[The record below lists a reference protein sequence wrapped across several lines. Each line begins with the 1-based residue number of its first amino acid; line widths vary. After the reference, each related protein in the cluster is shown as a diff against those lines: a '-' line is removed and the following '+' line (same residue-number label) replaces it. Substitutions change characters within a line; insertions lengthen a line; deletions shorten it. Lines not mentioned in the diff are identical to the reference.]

1 MRAEWEMGR
10 VMHIS
15 LIGLGHMGHP
25 IATNLLKA
33 KFDLTVWN
41 RTPQRADDL
50 VAAGAKRAAMLADAS
65 RADLVMTMLAD
76 DAAVEEAVFEGRL
89 VELLP
94 RGAIHVSMS
103 TISVRLA
110 ERLAAAH
117 AEHGSTYVS
126 APVFGRP
133 DAAAAAKLFIVT
145 AGPEPALERCQPIFD
160 AIGQRTFRFGE
171 RPEGANLVKLSGNF
185 LIASAIES
193 LGEALALTR
202 KGGIDP
208 HTFVDM
214 LTATL
219 FAAPI
224 YKTYGGLIADERYRP
239 AGFRL
244 PLGLKDLTLALEAAR
259 DKTVPLPVAS
269 LVRERM
275 IEGLA
280 QGYEDADWSVLG
292 AVAARAA
299 GLQPS

>member
-1 MRAEWEMGR
+1 
-10 VMHIS
+10 
-15 LIGLGHMGHP
+15 MGHP
-25 IATNLLKA
+25 IAVNLQKA

-41 RTPQRADDL
+41 RTPHRADDL
-50 VAAGAKRAAMLADAS
+50 VAGGAKRAATPADAS
-65 RADLVMTMLAD
+65 RADVVMTMLAD
-76 DAAVEEAVFEGRL
+76 DAAVEQVVFEERL

-110 ERLAAAH
+110 QRLAAAH
-117 AEHGSTYVS
+117 AGHGSTYVS

-133 DAAAAAKLFIVT
+133 DAAAAARLIIVT
-145 AGPEPALERCQPIFD
+145 AGNEPALERCQPIFD
-160 AIGQRTFRFGE
+160 AIGQRTFHFGE
-171 RPEGANLVKLSGNF
+171 RPESANLVKLSGNF

-202 KGGIDP
+202 KSGIDP

-214 LTATL
+214 LTSTL
-219 FAAPI
+219 FAAPV

-244 PLGLKDLTLALEAAR
+244 ALGLKDLTLALDAAR

-269 LVRERM
+269 LVRDRM

-280 QGYEDADWSVLG
+280 QGYDDADWSVLG
-292 AVAARAA
+292 AIAARAA
-299 GLQPS
+299 GLRPS

>member
-1 MRAEWEMGR
+1 
-10 VMHIS
+10 MHIS
-15 LIGLGHMGHP
+15 FMGLGHMGHP
-25 IATNLLKA
+25 IAANLQKA

-41 RTPQRADDL
+41 RTPHRADDL
-50 VAAGAKRAAMLADAS
+50 VAGGAKRAATPADAS
-65 RADLVMTMLAD
+65 RADVVMTMLAD
-76 DAAVEEAVFEGRL
+76 DAAVEQVVFEERL

-110 ERLAAAH
+110 QRLAAAH

-133 DAAAAAKLFIVT
+133 DAAAAAKLIIVT
-145 AGPEPALERCQPIFD
+145 AGNEPALERCQPIFD
-160 AIGQRTFRFGE
+160 AIGQRTFHFGE
-171 RPEGANLVKLSGNF
+171 RPESANLVKLSGNF

-202 KGGIDP
+202 KSGIDP
-208 HTFVDM
+208 HAFVDM
-214 LTATL
+214 LTSTL
-219 FAAPI
+219 FAAPV

-244 PLGLKDLTLALEAAR
+244 ALGLKDLTLALDAAR

-269 LVRERM
+269 LVRDRM

-280 QGYEDADWSVLG
+280 QGYDDADWSVLG
-292 AVAARAA
+292 AIAARAA
-299 GLQPS
+299 GLRPS

>member
-1 MRAEWEMGR
+1 
-10 VMHIS
+10 MHIS
-15 LIGLGHMGHP
+15 FMGLGHMGHP
-25 IATNLLKA
+25 IAANLQKA

-41 RTPQRADDL
+41 RTPHRADDL
-50 VAAGAKRAAMLADAS
+50 VAGGAKRAATPADAS
-65 RADLVMTMLAD
+65 RADVVMTMLAD
-76 DAAVEEAVFEGRL
+76 DAAVEQVVFEERL

-110 ERLAAAH
+110 QRLAAAH

-133 DAAAAAKLFIVT
+133 DAAAAAKLIIVT
-145 AGPEPALERCQPIFD
+145 AGNEPALERCQPIFD
-160 AIGQRTFRFGE
+160 AIGQRTFHFGE
-171 RPEGANLVKLSGNF
+171 RPESANLVKLSGNF

-202 KGGIDP
+202 KSGIDP

-214 LTATL
+214 LTSTL

-244 PLGLKDLTLALEAAR
+244 ALGLKDLTLALDAAR

-269 LVRERM
+269 LVRDRM

-280 QGYEDADWSVLG
+280 QGYDDADWSVLG
-292 AVAARAA
+292 AIAARAA
-299 GLQPS
+299 GLRPS

>member
-1 MRAEWEMGR
+1 
-10 VMHIS
+10 
-15 LIGLGHMGHP
+15 
-25 IATNLLKA
+25 
-33 KFDLTVWN
+33 
-41 RTPQRADDL
+41 
-50 VAAGAKRAAMLADAS
+50 
-65 RADLVMTMLAD
+65 
-76 DAAVEEAVFEGRL
+76 
-89 VELLP
+89 
-94 RGAIHVSMS
+94 
-103 TISVRLA
+103 
-110 ERLAAAH
+110 
-117 AEHGSTYVS
+117 
-126 APVFGRP
+126 VFGRP
-133 DAAAAAKLFIVT
+133 DAAAAGKLLVVT
-145 AGPEPALERCQPIFD
+145 AGPEPALERCQPILN
-160 AIGQRTFRFGE
+160 AVGRRTFRFGE
-171 RPEGANLVKLSGNF
+171 RPENANLVKLSGNF
-185 LIASAIES
+185 LIASGIES

-202 KGGIDP
+202 NSGIDP

-269 LVRERM
+269 LVHERM

-280 QGYEDADWSVLG
+280 QGYEDADWSALG

>member
-1 MRAEWEMGR
+1 
-10 VMHIS
+10 MHIS
-15 LIGLGHMGHP
+15 FIGLGHMGHP
-25 IATNLLKA
+25 IAVNLQKA

-41 RTPQRADDL
+41 RTPHRADDL
-50 VAAGAKRAAMLADAS
+50 VAGGAKRAATPADAS
-65 RADLVMTMLAD
+65 RADVVMTMLAD
-76 DAAVEEAVFEGRL
+76 DAAVEQVVFEERL

-110 ERLAAAH
+110 QRLAAAH
-117 AEHGSTYVS
+117 AGHGSTYVS

-133 DAAAAAKLFIVT
+133 DAAAAARLIIVT
-145 AGPEPALERCQPIFD
+145 AGNEPALERCQPIFD
-160 AIGQRTFRFGE
+160 AIGQRTFHFGE
-171 RPEGANLVKLSGNF
+171 RPESANLVKLSGNF

-202 KGGIDP
+202 KSGIDP

-214 LTATL
+214 LTSTL
-219 FAAPI
+219 FAAPV

-244 PLGLKDLTLALEAAR
+244 ALGLKDLTLALEAAR
-259 DKTVPLPVAS
+259 DKAVPLPVAS
-269 LVRERM
+269 LVRDHM

-280 QGYEDADWSVLG
+280 QGHEDADWSVLG

>member
-1 MRAEWEMGR
+1 
-10 VMHIS
+10 MHIS
-15 LIGLGHMGHP
+15 FIGLGHMGHP
-25 IATNLLKA
+25 IAVNLQKA

-41 RTPQRADDL
+41 RTPHRADDL
-50 VAAGAKRAAMLADAS
+50 VAGGAKRAATPADAS
-65 RADLVMTMLAD
+65 RADVVMTMLAD
-76 DAAVEEAVFEGRL
+76 DAAVEQVVFEERL

-110 ERLAAAH
+110 QRLAAAH
-117 AEHGSTYVS
+117 AGHGSTYVS

-133 DAAAAAKLFIVT
+133 DAAAAARLIIVT
-145 AGPEPALERCQPIFD
+145 AGNEPALERCQPIFD

-171 RPEGANLVKLSGNF
+171 RPESANLVKLSGNF

-202 KGGIDP
+202 KSGIDP

-214 LTATL
+214 LTSTL
-219 FAAPI
+219 FAAPV

-244 PLGLKDLTLALEAAR
+244 ALGLKDLTLALDAAR

-269 LVRERM
+269 LVRDRM

-280 QGYEDADWSVLG
+280 QGYDDADWSVLG
-292 AVAARAA
+292 AIAARAA
-299 GLQPS
+299 GLRPS